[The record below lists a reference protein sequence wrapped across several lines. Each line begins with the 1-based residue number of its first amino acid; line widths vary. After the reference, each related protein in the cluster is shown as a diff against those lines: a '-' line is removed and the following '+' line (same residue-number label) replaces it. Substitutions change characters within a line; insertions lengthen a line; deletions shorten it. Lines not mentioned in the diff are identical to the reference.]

1 VFIKMV
7 FARQYKKSLFLIVL
21 LPLILMISACLNNDE
36 QSNLGDVSISLKTP
50 PYNDYVVEGKP
61 FSIIVEAVNSG
72 DYETPI
78 SICVSDT
85 ISPGTI
91 PETERVCARDNI
103 EASNGNSPGTAEISF
118 GREFVYEDVTND
130 NSITTIKA
138 KAEFDYVTS
147 ASKTEC
153 LKGEEANLKD
163 CKAEALERT
172 KGPIYVES
180 INVDLNA
187 FQETIDPS
195 INIRLAELSDGS
207 VVGDGIDL
215 SVYFDQTNA
224 ELICD
229 GPGLNNNL
237 LNWGV
242 MKKSEKVI
250 NCVSS
255 QPIDIG
261 IDNGYQDK
269 IKVELRYKYEV
280 IVAKT
285 LTIKDSDKR
294 YA

>member
-1 VFIKMV
+1 MYL
-7 FARQYKKSLFLIVL
+7 QVL
-21 LPLILMISACLNNDE
+21 
-36 QSNLGDVSISLKTP
+36 K
-50 PYNDYVVEGKP
+50 
-61 FSIIVEAVNSG
+61 
-72 DYETPI
+72 
-78 SICVSDT
+78 
-85 ISPGTI
+85 
-91 PETERVCARDNI
+91 
-103 EASNGNSPGTAEISF
+103 
-118 GREFVYEDVTND
+118 
-130 NSITTIKA
+130 
-138 KAEFDYVTS
+138 
-147 ASKTEC
+147 
-153 LKGEEANLKD
+153 EANLKD
-163 CKAEALERT
+163 CKAKALERT

-261 IDNGYQDK
+261 IDNGYQDN

-285 LTIKDSDKR
+285 LTIRDSDKR